1 MLVERV
7 LELALK
13 RADGAQVTYSVSE
26 STPVSFENDR
36 LKTIKVA
43 QTSNISLRV
52 VLDGKEG
59 TSNTNDVDDLEG
71 LVDRAVETARYG
83 SPVHYTFP
91 PKADAQEVKLFD
103 PAVSALTRE
112 QMVQTGQLILDAIKA
127 YNPELLV
134 DVGVSKSESEFTFL
148 NSAGAHFTSSGTQF
162 SIGASAQRVRGE
174 DVLYAWKYR
183 SWRASVIDP
192 QSIADGLI
200 EKLRLAERDAQ
211 IPSGRLPVLFT
222 PDASYVLLT
231 SLAMGVNGKNVL
243 KGDSPLA
250 AKLGQKVFDESLS
263 VTDNGLVDY
272 ASGSKAYDGE
282 GVPVRITPIVER
294 GVLVNFLYDLD
305 TAGEAGTQS
314 TGNGPGCHAH
324 NTIVSPGT
332 TPYAEMLRSIDRG
345 LLVDSVMG
353 FGQSNIMQGDFSVN
367 VSLGYLIEKGE
378 VVGRVKNVML
388 ADNSY
393 EALKEVQLTAEAE
406 WIGGSTYAPA
416 MLVPAMSVIS
426 KS

>member
-13 RADGAQVTYSVSE
+13 RADGAQVTYSVGE

-36 LKTIKVA
+36 LKTIKVS

-59 TSNTNDVDDLEG
+59 TSNTNDLDDLEG

-91 PKADAQEVKLFD
+91 GQAEGRDVKLFD

-127 YNPELLV
+127 YNPDLLV
-134 DVGVSKSESEFTFL
+134 DVGISKSENEFTFM
-148 NSAGAHFTSSGTQF
+148 NSAGAHFTSRGTQF
-162 SIGASAQRVRGE
+162 SMGASAQRIRGE

-183 SWRASVIDP
+183 SWRAKAIDP
-192 QSIADGLI
+192 QAIIDGLI
-200 EKLRLAERDAQ
+200 QKLRLAERDAQ
-211 IPSGRLPVLFT
+211 MPSGRMPVLFT
-222 PDASYVLLT
+222 PNACYVLLT
-231 SLAMGVNGKNVL
+231 SLGMGVNGKNVL
-243 KGDSPLA
+243 KGDSPLSG
-250 AKLGQKVFDESLS
+250 KLGQKVFDESLS

-272 ASGSKAYDGE
+272 ASGSKQYDGE
-282 GVPVRITPIVER
+282 GVPVRVTPIVER

-314 TGNGPGCHAH
+314 TGNGPGCHFH
-324 NTIVSPGT
+324 NTVVSPGT
-332 TPYAEMLRSIDRG
+332 TPYAEMLRSIERG

-367 VSLGYLIEKGE
+367 VSLGYLVEKGE

-388 ADNSY
+388 AGNSY
-393 EALKEVQLTAEAE
+393 EALREIQLSSETE
-406 WIGGSTYAPA
+406 WVGGSTCAPA
-416 MLVPAMSVIS
+416 ILVPAMSVVS
-426 KS
+426 KG